1 MWVLTDPMN
10 MGYAI
15 ETGECNPSCNHL
27 DYDFPFLGECHNP
40 NWRTPSFFR
49 GVRVPPTRYRYY
61 IYITYIYITY
71 IYITYI
77 YITYIYIYYIYI
89 YITYIYYIY
98 IYITYEY
105 ILHICIYDIY
115 IWYIYMIYIYIY
127 IWHIYMIYIYD
138 IYIYIYKW
146 DNPRIA
152 DLRSPVPFIYVGS
165 WTIQLRTWNCTGLEI
180 THGLE
185 GLLVFLHWL
194 VVWNIFIFHIIYGI
208 ILPIDVHIFQRD
220 WNHQPVQY
228 VMGLWNLCW
237 KSLLSIVGEKRIYR
251 GIISPSMPGHAYY

>member
-1 MWVLTDPMN
+1 MTFHFWGNVIIPTDELHHFSE
-10 MGYAI
+10 GYVYHQPDI
-15 ETGECNPSCNHL
+15 
-27 DYDFPFLGECHNP
+27 DII
-40 NWRTPSFFR
+40 
-49 GVRVPPTRYRYY
+49 Y
-61 IYITYIYITY
+61 IYILH
-71 IYITYI
+71 
-77 YITYIYIYYIYI
+77 IYIYYIYI
-89 YITYIYYIY
+89 YILHIYILHIYIYILHIY
-98 IYITYEY
+98 IYITYIYILHICITYKY

-115 IWYIYMIYIYIY
+115 IYIIY
-127 IWHIYMIYIYD
+127 IYIYD